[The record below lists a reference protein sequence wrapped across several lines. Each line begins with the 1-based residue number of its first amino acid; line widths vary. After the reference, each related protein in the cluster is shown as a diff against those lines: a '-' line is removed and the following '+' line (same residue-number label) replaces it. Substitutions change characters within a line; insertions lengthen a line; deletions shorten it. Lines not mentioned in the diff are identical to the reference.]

1 MMVNKVDFLAV
12 GAHPDDVELG
22 CGGTLI
28 RQHGLGDSFAI
39 IDLTLGE
46 MGTRGTVQGRLKEAE
61 EAAVIMG
68 ATARENLELE
78 DGWIRADRESKL
90 KLIASIRKFRPD
102 IVIGTAVHDRHPDHG
117 NASRLIEEAAFLAG
131 LSKISTEMDGVE
143 QEAWRPRLVL
153 HYIQD
158 RFIEPDIIVDITD
171 QMDLKM
177 KAILAHKSQFYDPNS
192 DEPDTYIASKGFL
205 DNIPA
210 RAKEL
215 GRPCG
220 FNYGEAFTVSK
231 WLGVKDIKSLF

>member
-1 MMVNKVDFLAV
+1 MVNKVDILAV

-28 RQHGLGDSFAI
+28 RQQQMGDSFAI

-46 MGTRGTVQGRLKEAE
+46 MGTRGTVQGRLTEAE
-61 EAAVIMG
+61 GAAEIMG
-68 ATARENLELE
+68 AVARENLAME
-78 DGWIRADRESKL
+78 DGWIRADKESKL
-90 KLIASIRKFRPD
+90 KLIAMIRKYRPD
-102 IVIGTAVHDRHPDHG
+102 IIIATAERDRHPDHG

-131 LSKISTEMDGVE
+131 LSKVTTEMNGVA

-177 KAILAHKSQFYDPNS
+177 KAIKAHKSQFYDPNS

-210 RAKEL
+210 RAMEH

-220 FNYGEAFTVSK
+220 FTYGEAFTSGK
-231 WLGVKDIKSLF
+231 WLGIKDIKSLF